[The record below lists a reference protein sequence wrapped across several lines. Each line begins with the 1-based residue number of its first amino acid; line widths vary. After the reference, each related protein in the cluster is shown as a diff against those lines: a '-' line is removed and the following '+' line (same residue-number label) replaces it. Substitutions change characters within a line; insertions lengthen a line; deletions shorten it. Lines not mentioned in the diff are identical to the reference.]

1 MRTILCALA
10 SLLIA
15 LPAAAQ
21 PTAVVLEQGRAFE
34 QAFDYQHA
42 YSAYRTAA
50 RADTTTYELWWRLAK
65 VAGDRGQRFDF
76 DEKKAEAEAAYREA
90 LAASRRAVHLSPAGW
105 EGHSGLAANIGR
117 MALFEGGKAKIE
129 MSREVKAEAERALA
143 LNPKDDR
150 AMHVLGRWNREIARL
165 NVFEKTA
172 AKVAFGGVP
181 EGASMNDAVT
191 WLEKAVAADPDYA
204 NHRLE
209 LGRTYLALGL
219 KDKAREQLE
228 AAIKCPQKSAF
239 DDEYRSDA
247 QILLRK
253 TH

>member
-10 SLLIA
+10 LLFIPLA
-15 LPAAAQ
+15 SMAQ
-21 PTAVVLEQGRAFE
+21 PTAAALEQGRAFE
-34 QAFDYQHA
+34 QAFDYEHA
-42 YSAYRTAA
+42 YAAYRAAA
-50 RADTTTYELWWRLAK
+50 RTDTTTYELWWRLAK
-65 VAGDRGQRFDF
+65 AAGERGQRFTF

-90 LAASRRAVHLSPAGW
+90 LAASRRAVRLDPRGW
-105 EGHSGLAANIGR
+105 EGHSGLAANVGR

-129 MSREVKAEAERALA
+129 MSKEVKAEAERALA

-150 AMHVLGRWNREIARL
+150 AMHVLARWNRGIVQL

-172 AKVAFGGVP
+172 AKVVYGGLP
-181 EGASMNDAVT
+181 EGASMNNAVT
-191 WLEKAVAADPDYA
+191 WFEKAIAVAPDYA

-209 LGRTYLALGL
+209 LGRTYLALDL

-228 AAIKCPQKSAF
+228 VAIKCPPRSAF
-239 DDEYRSDA
+239 DDEYRSEA